1 MVMSASSP
9 LWSRRKYL
17 KTTAGWTDVKF
28 CAGVRAPQRM
38 NPTDSRDLVTFFLST
53 TSRKKNFLFSFPAQY
68 LYWMDYHKV
77 FERFPG
83 SQRMNPT
90 DSGDPPE
97 YVGNMLHL
105 EASPGYI
112 FSDMLWQRCADVLV
126 WFRQEKMMCWLK
138 IPVLVDT
145 NTAEDVATFYI
156 VFCRN

>member
-38 NPTDSRDLVTFFLST
+38 NPTDSRDLVTFFLS
-53 TSRKKNFLFSFPAQY
+53 RKNFLFSFPAQY

-126 WFRQEKMMCWLK
+126 WFRQENMMCWLK